1 MSLRRRA
8 RRAGVQGVLGDDSG
22 DNSACAIV
30 TSTSFGLARFRILEK
45 TARSERGGKT
55 VTVGRCETF
64 GEKVTKVERLILAC
78 RIFLY
83 LNFNWALT
91 STQTTKQLRA
101 GVGVEILKMAYTPD
115 GSSTPEST

>member
-8 RRAGVQGVLGDDSG
+8 RRAGIQGVLGDDSD
-22 DNSACAIV
+22 DNSACAN
-30 TSTSFGLARFRILEK
+30 TSFGFVRFRIHEK
-45 TARSERGGKT
+45 TARSERRRKT
-55 VTVGRCETF
+55 VTVGRCETL
-64 GEKVTKVERLILAC
+64 GKKVTKVERLILAC